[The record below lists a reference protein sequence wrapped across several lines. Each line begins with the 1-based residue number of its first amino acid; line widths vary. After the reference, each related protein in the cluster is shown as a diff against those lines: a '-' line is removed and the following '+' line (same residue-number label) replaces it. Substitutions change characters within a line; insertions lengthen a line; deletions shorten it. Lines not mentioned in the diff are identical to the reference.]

1 MRYNYGG
8 QDVYNLPGG
17 NVEFGENLSET
28 LIRELDEELSFKV
41 NIGELLYVVEVISDK
56 MQTIHFVF
64 GGKIV
69 DGTPILN
76 PKETTALEVVWLP
89 IKNIKDHQLYP
100 NIASYISKL
109 PLQTT
114 YLGVLNQKWF

>member
-17 NVEFGENLSET
+17 NVEFGETLSET
-28 LIRELDEELSFKV
+28 LIRELEEELCLKV
-41 NIGELLYVVEVISDK
+41 SIAELLYVAEVISDK
-56 MQTIHFVF
+56 MQHIHFVYR
-64 GGKIV
+64 GKIH
-69 DGTPILN
+69 DGIPILN
-76 PKETTALEVVWLP
+76 AKETTALEVVWLP

-109 PLQTT
+109 PLQTS
-114 YLGVLNQKWF
+114 YLGVLDQKWF